1 MKTFQ
6 ERIIVLSVFL
16 TLTCVIQV
24 ESLPVPE
31 DWIGLVHRTKR
42 SLLWRWNSLKPV
54 GASCRNT
61 LECAT
66 NYCRNN
72 VCAFWNSF

>member
-6 ERIIVLSVFL
+6 EKIVVLSVFL
-16 TLTCVIQV
+16 TLACVIQV
-24 ESLPVPE
+24 DSLPVPE
-31 DWIGLVHRTKR
+31 DWSGLVQRTKR

-54 GASCRNT
+54 GASCRST
-61 LECAT
+61 CECAT

-72 VCAFWNSF
+72 VCSFWNSF